1 MLRALVPRFQLR
13 DVVHVLERYLRRLS
27 VPRPTGTRGYARGF
41 LDKVRRRRAPHLPL
55 ERFVLERGD
64 HDRNGYLR
72 LGRLGASATK
82 RFREKNIDDDR
93 CCEGIITH
101 QETRGLG
108 VEFLAEGHDV
118 EAVLR
123 W

>member
-1 MLRALVPRFQLR
+1 MDLAALI
-13 DVVHVLERYLRRLS
+13 
-27 VPRPTGTRGYARGF
+27 T
-41 LDKVRRRRAPHLPL
+41 
-55 ERFVLERGD
+55 
-64 HDRNGYLR
+64 DRHMDSIAMCCGSDEEVSL
-72 LGRLGASATK
+72 K
-82 RFREKNIDDDR
+82 RIDDER